1 MKPGASDTHEAR
13 DMDELAK
20 VEEENKKR
28 AHQEKIIEAAGKE
41 LRGRRGR

>member
-1 MKPGASDTHEAR
+1 MQPC
-13 DMDELAK
+13 DMDVLVAK
-20 VEEENKKR
+20 VEEAKNKKR

>member
-1 MKPGASDTHEAR
+1 
-13 DMDELAK
+13 MDELVAK
-20 VEEENKKR
+20 VEEAKNKKR